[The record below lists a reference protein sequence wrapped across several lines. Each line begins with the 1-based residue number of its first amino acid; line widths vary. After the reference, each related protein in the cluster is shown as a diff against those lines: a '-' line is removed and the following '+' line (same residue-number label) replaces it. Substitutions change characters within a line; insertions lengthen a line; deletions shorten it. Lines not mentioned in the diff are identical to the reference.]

1 MNHGDAEGS
10 EDDWD
15 KRRVRVA
22 ETPVEGTRA
31 GPVCL
36 FTAEGG
42 GAGAEAFESG
52 FDVLDD
58 LLGEVGGL
66 GQAVEVGE
74 AVVLQPEEV
83 EAGFIAGGQLGVGE
97 LPPGTFSSSPS
108 SLVKVIELF
117 LPKGGL
123 AST

>member
-1 MNHGDAEGS
+1 M
-10 EDDWD
+10 
-15 KRRVRVA
+15 
-22 ETPVEGTRA
+22 
-31 GPVCL
+31 CL
-36 FTAEGG
+36 FAEGG
-42 GAGAEAFESG
+42 RDGAETFEAG
-52 FDVLDD
+52 LDVLDD
-58 LLGEVGGL
+58 LLGEIGGL